1 MSGNEYLAI
10 GGYTSDV
17 VLQIRALIGNGNLI
31 TNACR
36 TNKGQISNLP
46 ENAVVASNAL
56 ISKNNV
62 QTVTSGVLP
71 DEIAAIAIRHIS
83 NQNTIVKSVIE
94 KDLDVGFNAF
104 LNDPLVCIDLDSAG
118 ELYKEML
125 SAVSKDLVYFC

>member
-62 QTVTSGVLP
+62 QTVTSGELP
-71 DEIAAIAIRHIS
+71 EEIAAIAIRHIS
-83 NQNTIVKSVIE
+83 NQNTIVESVLE
-94 KDLDVGFNAF
+94 KDLDVAFNAF
-104 LNDPLVCIDLDSAG
+104 LNDPLVCIDLDSAS

-125 SAVSKDLVYFC
+125 SAVSKELVYFC